1 MNIFQ
6 LLTTAHVSS
15 VQNTTVVGQWLSVVR
30 TNWLPEIIP
39 VTIAISSWQIL
50 PSGKRLHN
58 YGKIHHAINR

>member
-39 VTIAISSWQIL
+39 VTIAISS
-50 PSGKRLHN
+50 
-58 YGKIHHAINR
+58 